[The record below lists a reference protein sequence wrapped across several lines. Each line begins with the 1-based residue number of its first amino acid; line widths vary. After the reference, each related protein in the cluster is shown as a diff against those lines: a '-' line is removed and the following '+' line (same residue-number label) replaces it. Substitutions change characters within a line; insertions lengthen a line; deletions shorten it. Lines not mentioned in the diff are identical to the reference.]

1 MVNILY
7 YLLLIA
13 IFGKWTIFAFTFPII
28 SILTRYRKKKL
39 KVNATTD
46 SILTQDY
53 YEGKTCLFQFKSF
66 ILNYILGY
74 IRYTIFEV
82 GRIPSHRIRNFLYRN
97 IYLVDM
103 HAGCVIHH
111 GAEIREPSNLKM
123 SKGAIIGDYAV
134 LDARKGIVIGKNV
147 NISSNVQLW
156 TEQHDYNDPYFRCT
170 PSKSGPINIEDYA
183 WIGPRSIILHNV
195 TIGEGAVIA
204 AGSVV
209 TKDVEPYIL
218 VGGIPAKKIGE
229 RSKNLIYELS
239 GKDVHFL

>member
-1 MVNILY
+1 MENILFY
-7 YLLLIA
+7 FVLIA
-13 IFGKWTIFAFTFPII
+13 VFGKWSIFALTFPII
-28 SILTRYRKKKL
+28 SILIRYRKKKIKL
-39 KVNATTD
+39 DVKISYV
-46 SILTQDY
+46 LTQDY
-53 YEGKTCLFQFKSF
+53 HDRKTFIFLFKSF
-66 ILNYILGY
+66 IWNYILGY

-82 GRIPSHRIRNFLYRN
+82 GRIPSHRIRNFLYRY

-103 HAGCVIHH
+103 QYGCVIHH
-111 GAEIREPSNLKM
+111 GAEIREPSKLKM
-123 SKGAIIGDYAV
+123 CKGTTIGDYAV

-170 PSKSGPINIEDYA
+170 PSKSGPINIKDYV
-183 WIGPRSIILHNV
+183 WIGPHSIILHNI

-209 TKDVEPYIL
+209 TKDVEPYTL

-229 RSKNLIYELS
+229 RSKNILYELS